1 MTIHK
6 FSINRY
12 TFYRGHSFIDELE
25 DNINFKLESCSVFYC
40 QDKLHKYWAN
50 EVSLKAKKLGWHI
63 LF

>member
-6 FSINRY
+6 FSISRY

-40 QDKLHKYWAN
+40 QDKLHKYWAMGY
-50 EVSLKAKKLGWHI
+50 SKAIGLMKYP
-63 LF
+63 